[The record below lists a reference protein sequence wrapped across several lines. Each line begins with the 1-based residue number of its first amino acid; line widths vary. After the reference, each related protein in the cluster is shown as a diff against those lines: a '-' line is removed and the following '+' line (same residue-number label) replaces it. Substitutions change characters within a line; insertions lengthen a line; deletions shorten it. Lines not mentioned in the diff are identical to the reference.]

1 MTVAAFGQRIIR
13 ENATSVFI
21 QGKKILLP
29 LERWAEEKRLQFCP
43 AQPCRAGWPKL
54 QPQPLGVLPATLLP
68 ASQPFSSLNTAT
80 SREIPAEAQIS
91 APLAFHFSLPGECL
105 LVVLKGNSEPTE
117 TSTWL
122 PKDFLGDVDV
132 SGFSLVSQIFCK
144 PRFGSSFPVNFTVKR
159 NVAFQWRPDVVPTSV
174 AWWCVLIWGFISLI
188 ESIREWLGSAACP
201 GLICLLMLLQLH
213 HWWGALDWKT
223 SKWAARLLEMQLARG
238 EETRRVAT
246 RKNDLG
252 TPIAKASSLVEA
264 AGRECLVPAGW
275 WQDQRKKSEVRLMDA
290 SATLRPQS
298 AFLLNADQ
306 TIDELKEEEQCI
318 SCSLHQLQLTLLSAK
333 PNTSVLRKIWHH
345 GLLDDGRRGSFA
357 SAVILCSSPMALRA
371 LLQPGRQSLEGFQ
384 HFTHA

>member
-1 MTVAAFGQRIIR
+1 MTVAIFRRRIIR

-68 ASQPFSSLNTAT
+68 APQPFSSLNTAT

-105 LVVLKGNSEPTE
+105 LVVLKGNSEPAE
-117 TSTWL
+117 TGTWL
-122 PKDFLGDVDV
+122 PKDFLGDVDM

-144 PRFGSSFPVNFTVKR
+144 PLFGSSFPVNFTVKR
-159 NVAFQWRPDVVPTSV
+159 NVAFQWRPDAAPTGV

-188 ESIREWLGSAACP
+188 ENLREWLGSAACP
-201 GLICLLMLLQLH
+201 GRICLLVLLQLH
-213 HWWGALDWKT
+213 HWWGTLDWKS
-223 SKWAARLLEMQLARG
+223 SKWAARLLETQLAR

-252 TPIAKASSLVEA
+252 TPIAKVSSLVEA

-275 WQDQRKKSEVRLMDA
+275 WQEQRKKSEVRSMDA

-298 AFLLNADQ
+298 GFLLNADQ
-306 TIDELKEEEQCI
+306 TIDELEEEEQCI
-318 SCSLHQLQLTLLSAK
+318 SCSLHQLQLTLLSAQ
-333 PNTSVLRKIWHH
+333 PNTSVLRKIWHR

-357 SAVILCSSPMALRA
+357 SAVMLCSSPTALQS